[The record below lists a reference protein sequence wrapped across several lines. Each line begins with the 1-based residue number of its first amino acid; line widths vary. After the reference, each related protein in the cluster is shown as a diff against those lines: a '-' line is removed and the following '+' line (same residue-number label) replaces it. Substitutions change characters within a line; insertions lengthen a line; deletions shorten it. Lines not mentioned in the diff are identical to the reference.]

1 MFGKAPRKSFQHRFE
16 SEVHIGLLLIIF
28 VLLFVAFCSNLVIYR
43 SRVRLTDE
51 WSSRLESTSV
61 LIGREVQEYFPGAVP
76 DSALS
81 AICQR
86 HDLVNL
92 FVVSTG
98 PENNSEA
105 AKRKWLAA
113 IAGTV
118 PPARIADF
126 AEKLFT
132 AEIGELSKQSDG
144 SYSLITSPA
153 SVSRYP
159 CMIITAKIPELSY
172 FDHASEWILILT
184 ALAVFFIGGLY
195 FYLSRFIFAPFRKI
209 RQKAE
214 QAGRS
219 IDLGNN
225 DAEGVVLEYQRVI
238 DDLHANQEEL
248 LRLNAEIKT
257 RADSLEQFNEY
268 ILKSTESGMLTVD
281 TSGRVLAINENAI
294 RLLGFSDTNMACQ
307 LSTTLPKN
315 HPLELSINKALR
327 EQQAAPYREEDWS
340 GKTVGISMS
349 FVRNEQS
356 QIVGLWLLLFDLS
369 ETTDLRKELESRHRL
384 SALGEM
390 AGGLAHQLRNSM
402 GAISGYASLVKKSL
416 QKAGEHSEQA
426 DSLIE
431 ETRQANEL
439 IKRFLSFARPLEF
452 EPTDVVVPDL
462 VSEIV
467 AALAVRPD
475 YAKTSIATQ
484 IECSSHCRAK
494 IDPLLFK
501 QALSNLIDNAS
512 IAYDNRVGHIVVTVS
527 NPAGDIVISVRDR
540 GRGIPADKLDKVFT
554 PFYSSRPDGTGLG
567 LPLAARIAQMHNGRL
582 TLQSSSGNGT
592 TANLTIPAIIDRTV
606 SQSAP
611 AGAAVS

>member
-43 SRVRLTDE
+43 ARVRLTDE
-51 WSSRLESTSV
+51 WTTRLESTSV
-61 LIGREVQEYFPGAVP
+61 VIGRQVAEYFPGPVP
-76 DSALS
+76 DSMLS
-81 AICQR
+81 ALCQR
-86 HDLVNL
+86 HGLANL
-92 FVVSTG
+92 FAVSTG
-98 PENNSEA
+98 PESNTEP

-118 PPARIADF
+118 PPARIVDF
-126 AEKLFT
+126 ANKLFT
-132 AEIGELSKQSDG
+132 AEMGELSKQVDG
-144 SYSLITSPA
+144 SYSLITSPT
-153 SVSRYP
+153 SVSGYP
-159 CMIITAKIPELSY
+159 CMIITAKIPELAY

-184 ALAVFFIGGLY
+184 ALSVLFIGGLY
-195 FYLSRFIFAPFRKI
+195 FYLSRFIFTPFRKI

-219 IDLGNN
+219 IEIGSNEAD
-225 DAEGVVLEYQRVI
+225 GVVIEYQRII
-238 DDLHANQEEL
+238 DDLHANQDEL

-268 ILKSTESGMLTVD
+268 ILNSTESGMLTVD
-281 TSGRVLAINENAI
+281 TSGRVLAINATAL
-294 RLLGFSDTNMACQ
+294 RLLGVGEMPVARSGEA
-307 LSTTLPKN
+307 TLPGG
-315 HPLELSINKALR
+315 HPLALTIQHALTDR
-327 EQQAAPYREEDWS
+327 QAVSYREEDWS
-340 GKTVGISMS
+340 GKSVGISMS
-349 FVRNEQS
+349 FVRNDKS
-356 QIVGLWLLLFDLS
+356 QIVGLWVLLFDLS
-369 ETTDLRKELESRHRL
+369 ETANLRKELENRQRL

-402 GAISGYASLVKKSL
+402 GAISGYATLVKKHL
-416 QKAGEHSEQA
+416 AKAGEQTGQA

-431 ETRQANEL
+431 ETRQADEL

-452 EPTDVVVPDL
+452 EPTAVVVTSL

-475 YAKTSIATQ
+475 FAQ
-484 IECSSHCRAK
+484 ITLTTEINCSARCRAM

-512 IAYDNRVGHIVVTVS
+512 LAYDNRVGEIQVTVS
-527 NPAGDIVISVRDR
+527 QTANEVVIAVRDR

-567 LPLAARIAQMHNGRL
+567 LPLAARIAQMHSGRL
-582 TLQSSSGNGT
+582 TLQSSTGDGT
-592 TANLTIPAIIDRTV
+592 TAILTIPATIDHTAPE
-606 SQSAP
+606 SA
-611 AGAAVS
+611 ATGTAVS

>member
-1 MFGKAPRKSFQHRFE
+1 MFRKAPRKSFQHRFE

-43 SRVRLTDE
+43 SRVRLTDQ
-51 WSSRLESTSV
+51 WTSRLESTSV
-61 LIGREVQEYFPGAVP
+61 LIGREVQEYFPGSVP
-76 DSALS
+76 DSVLS
-81 AICQR
+81 AICLR
-86 HDLVNL
+86 HDLANL
-92 FVVSTG
+92 FVVSIG
-98 PENNSEA
+98 PENNSES
-105 AKRKWLAA
+105 AKRKWLTA
-113 IAGTV
+113 IAGTL

-126 AEKLFT
+126 AERLFT
-132 AEIGELSKQSDG
+132 AQIGELSKQSNG

-153 SVSRYP
+153 SVSGYP
-159 CMIITAKIPELSY
+159 CMIITAKIPELAY

-184 ALAVFFIGGLY
+184 ALAVIFIGGLY

-219 IDLGNN
+219 IEIGSNE
-225 DAEGVVLEYQRVI
+225 AEGVVIEYQRII

-248 LRLNAEIKT
+248 LRLNAEITT
-257 RADSLEQFNEY
+257 RADSLERFNEY
-268 ILKSTESGMLTVD
+268 ILKSTDSGMLTVD

-294 RLLGFSDTNMACQ
+294 RLLGYSDTTIVPQ
-307 LSTTLPKN
+307 LPTILPKS
-315 HPLELSINKALR
+315 HKLELSINKALR
-327 EQQAAPYREEDWS
+327 EQQAALYREEDWS

-356 QIVGLWLLLFDLS
+356 QIVGLWILLFDL
-369 ETTDLRKELESRHRL
+369 TDTANLRRELESRQRL

-431 ETRQANEL
+431 ETRQATEL

-452 EPTDVVVPDL
+452 EPTAVVVPDL
-462 VSEIV
+462 VSEV
-467 AALAVRPD
+467 VSTLTVRPD
-475 YAKTSIATQ
+475 FANIKLTTEVACNSQ
-484 IECSSHCRAK
+484 CRAM
-494 IDPLLFK
+494 IDPLLLK

-512 IAYDNRVGHIVVTVS
+512 LAYDNRVGAIHVRVSQTANEVVV
-527 NPAGDIVISVRDR
+527 AVADR

-567 LPLAARIAQMHNGRL
+567 LPLAARIAQMHSGRL
-582 TLQSSSGNGT
+582 TLQSFTGNGT
-592 TANLTIPAIIDRTV
+592 TASLTIPVLIDHTAPESALTGTTV
-606 SQSAP
+606 Y
-611 AGAAVS
+611 